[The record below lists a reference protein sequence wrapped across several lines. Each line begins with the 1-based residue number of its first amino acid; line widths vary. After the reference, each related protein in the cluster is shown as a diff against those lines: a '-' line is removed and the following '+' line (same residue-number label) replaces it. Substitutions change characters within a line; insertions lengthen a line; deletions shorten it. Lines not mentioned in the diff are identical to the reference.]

1 MNSPSNPLSSER
13 FDTYQEELA
22 ASTTRHSKDAD
33 RRAVVTT
40 VLIPQFRAELEK
52 TVRGFQDARGKKSDL
67 PFTPPEVDE
76 LCRAVDQIFVD
87 QAELLDVKGLFRPVI
102 AAMRPIRQKV
112 RDELNES
119 FLAHCRNVLAQNKIY
134 DRTAL
139 LYRGTMSFK
148 KADFSPFEGHLFFV
162 TAVLGRTIEF
172 ITGETLAEIAD
183 RLNLPPHSEEQARV
197 YREALAA
204 HGIID
209 RETLL
214 YATYSDLAKMILP
227 PWGQIFAFFSEILG
241 KPVKKPT
248 IDVRQRVADRIG
260 FPKLD
265 PEQQKAAYRAAL
277 AAQGI
282 DDRGTLYIKGIVHF
296 IKMDFPPYGK
306 GGALAA
312 IILGEKNPKKSR
324 ELLVRV
330 ADAID
335 LPLVSETRKAAY
347 LAALAAHDIHDRL
360 TLRQTGTEKFEALE
374 FKGIG
379 KGQAFLARVLG
390 KPLRWISHEILD
402 ELADAVGFP
411 PLTPEALRQSY
422 REAIANRGITDRASL
437 LKNGPIWFQHATF
450 PPWGMGFNIAGK
462 ILRRRVRPT
471 IAVLN
476 EIADVFGW

>member
-1 MNSPSNPLSSER
+1 MTSPFNPFSSER
-13 FDTYQEELA
+13 LDAYQEELA
-22 ASTTRHSKDAD
+22 ASTARHDKDAD

-52 TVRGFQDARGKKSDL
+52 TVRGFQEARGKKSDL

-139 LYRGTMSFK
+139 LYRGTMWFE
-148 KADFSPFEGHLFFV
+148 KADFSPFEGHIFFA
-162 TAVLGRTIEF
+162 TAVLCRTIPF

-204 HGIID
+204 HGMID
-209 RETLL
+209 RETLIHT
-214 YATYSDLAKMILP
+214 TYSDLAKMILP
-227 PWGQIFAFFSEILG
+227 PWGQIYALFSEILG

-277 AAQGI
+277 AAKGI
-282 DDRGTLYIKGIVHF
+282 DDRGTLYITGIVHF

-312 IILGEKNPKKSR
+312 VILDEKHPKKSR

-330 ADAID
+330 ADVID

-347 LAALAAHDIHDRL
+347 LAALAEHDIHDRR
-360 TLRQTGTEKFEALE
+360 TLLQMGSKNFEAAE
-374 FKGIG
+374 FKGYG
-379 KGQAFLARVLG
+379 KGHAFVARVLG
-390 KPLRWISHEILD
+390 KSLRWISHEVLD
-402 ELADAVGFP
+402 ELANAVGFA
-411 PLTPEALRQSY
+411 PLMLEALRQSY
-422 REAIANRGITDRASL
+422 RETLANRGITDRTSL
-437 LKNGPIWFQHATF
+437 LKNGPIWFQHNTF

-462 ILRRRVRPT
+462 ILGRRVRPT
-471 IAVLN
+471 IAVLH